1 MTFELV
7 VDRAQA
13 EDITSNQC
21 LASMDEKMM
30 AKQGLQVGDILML
43 KSYRG
48 REALV
53 RLGDPLPEDTGTN
66 IIRLERFTKQAL
78 KAKLNET
85 IEAKEFTCGPVKKIT
100 LIPAIDVTT
109 AHDLESHVRET
120 LVGNRTPVAIDSI
133 LYINF
138 PHSSAGI
145 TYAVHD
151 LEDGPGI
158 ITADTEIKL
167 DFHEAHVV
175 EGAVDVTF
183 EDIGGLEDQIRLV
196 REFVQ
201 LPLQVPYAYNQL
213 GIKAPRGII
222 FYGPPGTGKTYL
234 AQAVAN
240 EIGARFFF
248 INGPDIIGTL
258 SGETEGNLRRMFNEA
273 AHHAPSIVIIDEV
286 DAIAPKRGTAGTLSD
301 TRAVTALLSA
311 MDGMQKVS
319 GVIVI
324 GTSNRVEA
332 IDVALRRPGRFDREI
347 FFAPP
352 KAKGR
357 LEILEIHTREM
368 PLEQDA
374 VDYLPELARVT
385 HGFVGADLMEICRE
399 AGLQALRRNSE
410 FLKDYKK
417 ALRFEAKKISVRR
430 EDFEHAL
437 QTIRPS
443 AMREVLVTIPS
454 VRWQDVGGL
463 AAIKERLREL
473 IEMPLKRPEVF
484 QQMNM
489 TPENGILLH
498 GPSGSGK
505 TLLAKAVAN
514 ECGINFISVEG
525 PEVFGQW
532 LGESE
537 ETLRH
542 IFTVARQTA
551 PTIIFFDQIEAIAAT
566 REAASES
573 KTTERVVSQLL
584 TELDGIEPRSHVI
597 VLAATNR
604 LDMVDKSILRSGR
617 FGTHIYVPLPNEEER
632 ADILRIHLGQAP
644 LSPKIA
650 VKTLIKRL
658 ARNTEGF
665 SGAQLKNLC
674 DEAKLQSLRS
684 CKFEFAPGLT
694 EACFERAL
702 EIVLNDPA
710 VAQKKEGVIKGKKR

>member
-1 MTFELV
+1 MTFELI

-13 EDITSNQC
+13 EDVTSNQC
-21 LASMDEKMM
+21 LASMDQKMM
-30 AKQGLQVGDILML
+30 AKHGLQVGDILML

-48 REALV
+48 REVLV
-53 RLGDPLPEDTGTN
+53 RLSDPLSEDTGTN

-85 IEAKEFTCGPVKKIT
+85 IEAKEFPCDPVKKIV

-109 AHDLESHVRET
+109 AHDLEPHVRET
-120 LVGNRTPVAIDSI
+120 LVRNRTPVAIDSI

-138 PHSSAGI
+138 PHSTAGI
-145 TYAVHD
+145 TYTVHD
-151 LEDGPGI
+151 LDDGPGI

-175 EGAVDVTF
+175 EGAIDVTF

-222 FYGPPGTGKTYL
+222 FHGPPGTGKTHL
-234 AQAVAN
+234 ARAVAN

-248 INGPDIIGTL
+248 INGTDIIGTL

-286 DAIAPKRGTAGTLSD
+286 DAIAPKRGQSGTLSD

-311 MDGMQKVS
+311 MDGMQKVG

-347 FFAPP
+347 FFPSP
-352 KAKGR
+352 NAKGR
-357 LEILEIHTREM
+357 LEILEIHAREM

-385 HGFVGADLMEICRE
+385 HGFVGADLMEVCRE

-417 ALRFEAKKISVRR
+417 ALRFEAKKITVRR

-437 QTIRPS
+437 QKIRPS

-473 IEMPLKRPEVF
+473 IEMPLKKPEVF

-498 GPSGSGK
+498 GPSGTGK

-551 PTIIFFDQIEAIAAT
+551 PTIIFFDQIEAVAST

-584 TELDGIEPRSHVI
+584 TELDGIEARSHVI

-617 FGTHIYVPLPNEEER
+617 FGTHIYIPLPNEEER
-632 ADILRIHLGQAP
+632 RDILKIHLGQAP
-644 LSPKIA
+644 LSPKIVLKDLLTHLA
-650 VKTLIKRL
+650 KKTD
-658 ARNTEGF
+658 GF

-684 CKFEFAPGLT
+684 CKFEFVRGLT
-694 EACFERAL
+694 EDCFEMAL
-702 EIVLNDPA
+702 EIVLSDPITA
-710 VAQKKEGVIKGKKR
+710 REKEGALRDKKK